1 MSSKAVVVK
10 DFSRR
15 CTVLKYEKKKRVL
28 KHVVS
33 STWLPTEIKFQSHL
47 KLNKL
52 PKNSSVIRIQNRCVL
67 TGRAKGVY
75 RKFKLTRTKI
85 RTLMSNGTLI
95 GVKKASW

>member
-1 MSSKAVVVK
+1 MSSKAVFVK

-15 CTVLKYEKKKRVL
+15 YTVLKYEKKKRVL
-28 KHVVS
+28 KHLVNA
-33 STWLPTEIKFQSHL
+33 TWLPTEIKFKSHL

-52 PKNSSVIRIQNRCVL
+52 PRNSSAIRIRNRCIL

-75 RKFKLTRTKI
+75 RKFKITRTKI